1 MKGKNYANRKPES
14 ERPEGDFYPTPSC
27 MVKALLETKLFST
40 DHNVANCNMT
50 IFDPCCGKY
59 AIGNVLRNAGY
70 KNIIERDLMYGQN
83 FLYDC
88 YNSVNLFPKYHFID
102 YKKCKDYEIKVYHEN
117 IDVIIMNPPFKEFNG
132 FVEKAKD
139 VVDRVYCI
147 GKMNFFGA
155 HDRNVNGLWEHL
167 EWVLPFDR
175 QIAFDK
181 PETEDGKVECGMMI
195 SGWFIWNRYYNGC
208 PKIKVLDMQKYIW
221 NGKHS
226 KNCS

>member
-1 MKGKNYANRKPES
+1 MVKGKNYANRKPES

-27 MVKALLETKLFST
+27 MVKELLESDYFNELL
-40 DHNVANCNMT
+40 D
-50 IFDPCCGKY
+50 IDILDPCCGKY
-59 AIGNVLRNAGY
+59 AIGNVLRQYGF

-88 YNSVNLFPKYHFID
+88 YNSVNLFPKYHFIN

-117 IDVIIMNPPFKEFNG
+117 IDAIVMNPPFKEFNG
-132 FVEKAKD
+132 FVEKAKSIA
-139 VVDRVYCI
+139 DRVYCI

-175 QIAFDK
+175 QIAFDI
-181 PETEDGKVECGMMI
+181 PEDENGKVECGMI
-195 SGWFIWNRYYNGC
+195 VSCFFIWNKNYNGE
-208 PKIKVLDMQKYIW
+208 PKIKVLDMQKYIRR
-221 NGKHS
+221 K
-226 KNCS
+226 